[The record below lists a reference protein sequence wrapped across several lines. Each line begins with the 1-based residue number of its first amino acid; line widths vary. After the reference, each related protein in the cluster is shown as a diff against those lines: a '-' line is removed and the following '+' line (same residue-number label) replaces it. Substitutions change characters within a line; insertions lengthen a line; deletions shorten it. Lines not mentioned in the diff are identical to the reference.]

1 MPAITT
7 DRPLRD
13 AVSTIS
19 RKTPVGLP
27 LTSAEIDL
35 LPGEFKLRAMVSA
48 RVEDER
54 LLAEMQSSL
63 QARIELAKKDGR
75 TMDRGVFIEEMRE
88 LLWQG
93 GYKRPDGV
101 KRGSLRDMKSTRRLG
116 LIWDMNLAQ
125 AQGYAQWLA
134 GMTETARLMVPCLE
148 LVRVRERMEHRNWPE
163 VWERAGGEFFGGPG
177 SNADYPFSPGRMIA
191 AKDDPIWQRISRFG
205 TPWPPFDWG
214 SGMGLKP
221 IRRMEAEALGVLGP
235 DDLVAAMDTPF
246 NDGARAS
253 LKGIPEAGRKR
264 IIEVLAGDVEIIAD
278 EIRIIPPE
286 RSDAMGDGRGKK
298 RIPARFDGVNRPA
311 PKPDGRPLAEVVTVR
326 GEHEVAKAIRRA
338 ITAADK
344 VHGDGLLP
352 PMEVAV
358 RTPVF
363 QPWVAGDYQPVT
375 SRAGAPLLRINPNAL
390 DPEFATLHEL
400 GHLMDNL
407 GLHTPDEARLYA
419 SEGQPELRELMREIR
434 WSTAAGRLAAQAPEG
449 SYLLS
454 AREFF
459 ARAYAQYVAER
470 SGAAGPLE
478 FIRSIRE
485 GKLEEARLHRHSQ
498 WSWAD
503 FSSISR
509 AMWRL
514 FKKGGWKSGR

>member
-1 MPAITT
+1 MPSIAT
-7 DRPLRD
+7 DRPLKE
-13 AVSTIS
+13 AVATLA

-35 LPGEFKLRAMVSA
+35 LPGEFKLRAMLSA

-54 LLAEMQSSL
+54 LLAEMQERL

-75 TMDRGVFIEEMRE
+75 TMDRGVFIEEMRAE
-88 LLWQG
+88 LRKA
-93 GYKRPDGV
+93 GYKRGDA
-101 KRGSLRDMKSTRRLG
+101 KRGSLQDLKSTRRLG
-116 LIWDMNLAQ
+116 LIWDMNVAQ
-125 AQGYAQWLA
+125 AQGYAQWQA
-134 GMTETARLMVPCLE
+134 WMTDAARLMVPCLE
-148 LVRVRERMEHRNWPE
+148 LVRVRQRMEHRNWPE
-163 VWERAGGEFFGGPG
+163 VWARAGGEFFGQPGP
-177 SNADYPFSPGRMIA
+177 DYPAAPGRMIA

-235 DDLVAAMDTPF
+235 EDLVAAVDTPF
-246 NDGARAS
+246 NDGAKAS

-264 IIEVLAGDVEIIAD
+264 IVELLAGDVEILGE

-286 RSDAMGDGRGKK
+286 SGDAMAGRGKK
-298 RIPARFDGVNRPA
+298 RMPAVFDGVNRPA
-311 PKPDGRPLAEVVTVR
+311 PKPAGRPLAEVVTVR
-326 GEHEVAKAIRRA
+326 GEHEVAKAIRRG
-338 ITAADK
+338 ITAADR

-352 PMEVAV
+352 MVEVAV

-375 SRAGAPLLRINPNAL
+375 SRAGTPLLRINPNAIH
-390 DPEFATLHEL
+390 PEFATLHEL
-400 GHLMDNL
+400 GHLIDNL

-419 SEGQPELRELMREIR
+419 SEGQPDMRELMREIR
-434 WSTAAGRLAAQAPEG
+434 KSTAAGRLAAQVPEG

-459 ARAYAQYVAER
+459 ARAYAQYIAER
-470 SGAAGPLE
+470 AGSAGPLE
-478 FIRSIRE
+478 FIREIRE
-485 GKLEEARLHRHSQ
+485 GAVEEARLYRHSQ

-503 FSSISR
+503 FNSISR

-514 FKKGGWKSGR
+514 FTKGGWKSGR